1 MKDWITDKKFWKQAF
16 IRAIRTVAQ
25 GALAGIGTTV
35 TMLHEVN
42 WLMVLSTASMAG
54 IVSILTSIS
63 IGMPEYSEGGEAN
76 EDK

>member
-1 MKDWITDKKFWKQAF
+1 MKDWITDKKFWKRAF

-25 GALAGIGTTV
+25 GALAGIGTTA

-54 IVSILTSIS
+54 IVSLLTSIS
-63 IGMPEYSEGGEAN
+63 IGMPEYSEGGEIN
-76 EDK
+76 ENK

>member
-25 GALAGIGTTV
+25 GALAGIGTTA

-63 IGMPEYSEGGEAN
+63 IGMPEYGGEVN